1 MSRWCFD
8 ATLAELWHARL
19 IELCWPSRTHGVLAR
34 NKRVGKRFR
43 SLVQELAP
51 HAHRKGMGPKSLC
64 LRKGLDGAREHNPDD
79 FIIRE
84 YHDDDIED
92 VVIIDEYG
100 DVISE
105 TGTERSS
112 LITEHLA
119 MGILSTEKKL
129 IYGVLNS
136 SKFGTTGYVFVA
148 GDDSDC
154 LEDVGCFPEDIELA
168 DAMDVGGVMTAG
180 YREDGSVLIIK
191 MKDDRENH
199 Q

>member
-1 MSRWCFD
+1 MANKNSFTYYQPDRYYDDGTNVEYLGTPDGLWSFQAFRSEEEC
-8 ATLAELWHARL
+8 ELWLEA
-19 IELCWPSRTHGVLAR
+19 HGY
-34 NKRVGKRFR
+34 
-43 SLVQELAP
+43 
-51 HAHRKGMGPKSLC
+51 
-64 LRKGLDGAREHNPDD
+64 NPDD

-129 IYGVLNS
+129 IYGVLNT
-136 SKFGTTGYVFVA
+136 SKFGVTGYVFVA

-180 YREDGSVLIIK
+180 YREDGSVLIVK